1 MIRLGLCC
9 IFHKEPIKF
18 RTTTAAYL
26 GRIEK
31 PYEHLDAIVGDN
43 IRALM
48 EAMTYCIAHDIGSFR
63 INSQFLP
70 LCSHPDWKYTI
81 GDLPN
86 GEIHLAELEKCRLY
100 REKHELRLVLHPDQ
114 FVVLNSPRNEVVES
128 SIAELTYHAMLADL
142 LGIDVINI
150 HGGGVYGNKVEAL
163 ARLKSHY
170 QSLAPNI
177 KERLTFENDDKS
189 YTPSDLLPV
198 CNELGAPF
206 VYDVHHHRCLK
217 DNMLIQEATE
227 AALKTWSREPLFH
240 ISSPLEGWNGPKPQR
255 HHDFIDP
262 NDFPE
267 CWKNLT
273 LTVEVEAK
281 AKEVAIQKL
290 QSALKLKAV
299 TFWKATK

>member
-9 IFHKEPIKF
+9 IFHEEPIKF

-31 PYEHLDAIVGDN
+31 PYDHLDTIVGDN

-48 EAMTYCIAHDIGSFR
+48 EAMTYCVSHDIGSFR

-81 GDLPN
+81 ADLPS
-86 GEIHLAELEKCRLY
+86 GKTHLAEIEKCRLF
-100 REKHELRLVLHPDQ
+100 REKQGLRLVLHPDQ
-114 FVVLNSPRNEVVES
+114 FVVLNSPKKDVVEN

-150 HGGGVYGNKVEAL
+150 HGGGVYGNKAEAL

-170 QSLAPNI
+170 GSLAANI

-189 YTPSDLLPV
+189 YTPADLLPI

-217 DNMLIQEATE
+217 DDMLIQEATG
-227 AALKTWSREPLFH
+227 AALKTWNREPLFH
-240 ISSPLEGWNGPKPQR
+240 ISSPLEGWDGPKPQR

-262 NDFPE
+262 TDFPD
-267 CWKNLT
+267 CWENLN
-273 LTVEVEAK
+273 LTVEIEAK

-290 QSALKLKAV
+290 QYDLKLRNISI
-299 TFWKATK
+299 WKAST